1 MTKNVNNDVTMNS
14 LYLSF
19 SFPFPIS
26 PLALFFTLFNLPG
39 PKRGPRR
46 GVGSRVVNK
55 KTSTYEYWL
64 LRSGVQKKIFL
75 VCK

>member
-1 MTKNVNNDVTMNS
+1 MSKNVNNDVTMNS
-14 LYLSF
+14 PIPLLLFSLSNIP
-19 SFPFPIS
+19 SRT
-26 PLALFFTLFNLPG
+26 FFTLFNLPG

-55 KTSTYEYWL
+55 NTSTYEYWL
-64 LRSGVQKKIFL
+64 LRSEVQKKIFL